1 MGKALFNHN
10 KQAKKMIHLF
20 RRKTL
25 FSAIFL
31 LIFCTTAAIA
41 ADHIKKGTVSMKS
54 QRQQTG
60 KIKGIV
66 LPTQW
71 KLFKSPEFT
80 AQDAAAARFE
90 DEFLI
95 PFQGKKKIK
104 AKLIEPAPM
113 LDFAEGKKPVREH
126 RAILAGTIY
135 ADKPATIYVGMGADW
150 WIDAYCNGRYA
161 GGTDVGGNDNWPPT
175 AQDRIFAL
183 KLRAGRNDL
192 TFFVKPGSG
201 SWTAAIDFFESCE
214 DPDIPPR
221 QLPEPGIA
229 FAPYLTN
236 PGADSVTINYLLNG
250 RQPLDLEYRPAGSKK
265 WLKANILRGGQIVDE
280 ANVLSFNLTGLKPD
294 SLYEYR
300 ALRRL
305 PPHFDTAVPEKIRT
319 FRTYSGKPQKY
330 SFFLIGDTQ
339 DTSKRKNLARIRTIQ
354 KAFPELNNCSFMVHV
369 GDLHGVIN
377 HFRNDVFDSVLKCIP
392 SEMFIVTSRG
402 NHEFE
407 GAEAQQWLEHFQFKN
422 KKSYGMF
429 QVGEVC
435 YIVLDTGHHLPA
447 GSDNCH
453 NVHMHL
459 NDLDKLLEEQKLWLK
474 EIVKTPD
481 FQTAKF
487 RVVFAHV
494 APHGQ
499 KDSFQHMV
507 PRTRKMVR
515 DVFKNSS
522 TPIDLWVAGH
532 THKYDRTEVSKEW
545 GFPVVVVGGG
555 GPGAGKKP
563 GFALLFNVEPGK
575 ISMKALNS
583 DGTVHDT
590 LVIKK

>member
-1 MGKALFNHN
+1 MKFLS
-10 KQAKKMIHLF
+10 L
-20 RRKTL
+20 RRI
-25 FSAIFL
+25 IFP
-31 LIFCTTAAIA
+31 AIA
-41 ADHIKKGTVSMKS
+41 AVVLLAGNTLSAKDMKKGETTMKTKGMEK
-54 QRQQTG
+54 Q

-71 KLFKSPEFT
+71 KLFKCTEFSK
-80 AQDAAAARFE
+80 QDAAAARFE
-90 DEFLI
+90 DDYLI
-95 PFQGKKKIK
+95 PFQGTKKVK
-104 AKLIEPAPM
+104 AKLIQTAAL
-113 LDFAEGKKPVREH
+113 LDLSEKKKFNSND
-126 RAILAGTIY
+126 RAILAGTVF
-135 ADKPATIYVGMGADW
+135 AEKPATIYIGMGADW
-150 WIDAYCNGRYA
+150 WIDAYCNGRFI
-161 GGTDVGGNDNWPPT
+161 GGTDIGGNDNWPPT
-175 AQDRIFAL
+175 AQDRIFTL

-201 SWTAAIDFFESCE
+201 SWTAAVDFFEKCD

-236 PGADSVTINYLLNG
+236 PGASSVTINYLLNG
-250 RQPLDLEYRPAGSKK
+250 RQPLDLEYRPAGSKQ
-265 WLKANILRGGQIVDE
+265 WIKANILRGGQIVDE
-280 ANVLSFNLTGLKPD
+280 ANVLSFSLMGLKPD
-294 SLYEYR
+294 STYEYR

-305 PPHFDTAVPEKIRT
+305 PPLFDTAEPEPVRT
-319 FRTYSGKPQKY
+319 FRTYSGKAQKY

-339 DTSKRKNLARIRTIQ
+339 DTSKQKNLARIRAIQ
-354 KAFPELNNCSFMVHV
+354 KAFPELNKCNFMVHV

-377 HFRNDVFDSVLKCIP
+377 HFRNDVFDSVMKCIP
-392 SEMFIVTSRG
+392 SETFIVTARG

-407 GAEAQQWLEHFQFKN
+407 GAEAQQWLEHFQFSN
-422 KKSYGMF
+422 GKSYGMF
-429 QVGEVC
+429 RIGEVC

-459 NDLDKLLEEQKLWLK
+459 NDLDNLLEEQKNWLK
-474 EIVKTPD
+474 EIVKTPE
-481 FQTAKF
+481 FQSAKF
-487 RVVFAHV
+487 RIVFAHV

-499 KDSFQHMV
+499 KDSFRHMV
-507 PRTRKMVR
+507 PRTQKMVK
-515 DVFKNSS
+515 DVFKKSS

-532 THKYDRTEVSKEW
+532 THKYDRTAVSKEW

-563 GFALLFNVEPGK
+563 GFALLFNVEPGR
-575 ISMKALNS
+575 ISMKALNT